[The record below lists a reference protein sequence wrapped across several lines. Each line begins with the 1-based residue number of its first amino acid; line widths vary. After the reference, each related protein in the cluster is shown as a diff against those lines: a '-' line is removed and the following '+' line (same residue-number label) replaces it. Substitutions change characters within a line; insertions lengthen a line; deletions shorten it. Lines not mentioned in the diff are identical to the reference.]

1 MSAGRGAHPGRVATQ
16 DQSRIRDAGRRSA
29 TAPGREGAPGRGAP
43 APAPLGPLLVLTD
56 RTQCRRPLV
65 DVVAAAVDGG
75 ARTVVLREKDLPA
88 ADRAALADALR
99 SALAPVDGTLVLAG
113 TALTGTGLAGTAVHL
128 SAADAVP
135 EPRPAL
141 LGRSCHDRAAV
152 DRAAAEGCDW
162 VTVSPVRLTSSKPGY
177 GPALGTA
184 GLAAL
189 TGGPPAYALGGLTAA
204 DAGSCLAAGA
214 VGVAVMGAVMRAAR
228 PDLVVGELLEALR

>member
-56 RTQCRRPLV
+56 RSQCRRPLV

-88 ADRAALADALR
+88 ADRAALADALL

-128 SAADAVP
+128 SADDAVP

-141 LGRSCHDRAAV
+141 LGRSCHDRASVA
-152 DRAAAEGCDW
+152 RAATEGCDW